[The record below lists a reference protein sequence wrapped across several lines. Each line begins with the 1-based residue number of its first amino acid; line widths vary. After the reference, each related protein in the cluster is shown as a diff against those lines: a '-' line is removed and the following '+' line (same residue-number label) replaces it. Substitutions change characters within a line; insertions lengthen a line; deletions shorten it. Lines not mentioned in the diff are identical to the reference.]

1 MTLRNSQRILHTKF
15 SHFILSSCQHRSA
28 AQCAPPNAT
37 RTHVYCYTKQDD
49 TWSQHVFKV
58 NPVAYQRD
66 EPCYKGMEMP
76 LIRSSQ
82 QTKTQDEAV
91 RFGQISSRN
100 GNCMSTIIF
109 SETNYVRPELDT
121 QIPIHC
127 VYIYNIY
134 TVYCIWN
141 CDTYSGLWR
150 YFHPWVKHNNS
161 HTVIDYWQAGR
172 SSNMSLVHETCFF
185 DVHLG
190 ISAKCFWSQCQYRVA
205 VSKSQDITSWT
216 LGDLGTTCFGQDSGQ
231 HIHIWPK
238 KMKQ

>member
-1 MTLRNSQRILHTKF
+1 MTLRNSQRIFHTKF

-28 AQCAPPNAT
+28 AQCA
-37 RTHVYCYTKQDD
+37 KQDD

-91 RFGQISSRN
+91 RFGQISSHN
-100 GNCMSTIIF
+100 GNCMSKIIF

-127 VYIYNIY
+127 VYI
-134 TVYCIWN
+134 
-141 CDTYSGLWR
+141 
-150 YFHPWVKHNNS
+150 
-161 HTVIDYWQAGR
+161 
-172 SSNMSLVHETCFF
+172 
-185 DVHLG
+185 
-190 ISAKCFWSQCQYRVA
+190 
-205 VSKSQDITSWT
+205 
-216 LGDLGTTCFGQDSGQ
+216 
-231 HIHIWPK
+231 
-238 KMKQ
+238 